1 MDSNSIGGANA
12 VLAGQGRGVLFA
24 RSFAPLGPYGIAT
37 KKPLFDLAEHQGL
50 IYIRLHAQ

>member
-24 RSFAPLGPYGIAT
+24 RSFAPLGPYAIAT
-37 KKPLFDLAEHQGL
+37 KKPLFDLAEHKGL